1 MTVFFSWQSNIKKQ
15 RNRIQSELEKSIKKI
30 KKDISI
36 ENNIII
42 DRDTKEMA
50 GSVDIADAIFDKIDR
65 CRIFIADISFVKK
78 SFSEKFVNQNV
89 LIELGY
95 AIRKLGVEN
104 IILLFNLKHGKIEE
118 LPFDINKNRVLSFNN
133 YDELGK
139 SLQSSIKK
147 ILENQN
153 SASIPNRDLDDEHDI
168 RIFNNLINVF
178 PEDTYKMFLEHF
190 WATGYFN
197 RYESDF
203 MDETITFYNQP
214 KNIFLNKF
222 VNEKFCDFIKNLKNL
237 NLFMAKE
244 TFVDDKNLK
253 LNKLNDFL
261 HIKDYLERK
270 KLLEEKR
277 AELNKLIT
285 QTEESFKNFRKTVS
299 IELKI

>member
-15 RNRIQSELEKSIKKI
+15 RNKIQSELEKSIKSI
-30 KKDISI
+30 KKNISI
-36 ENNIII
+36 ENIII
-42 DRDTKEMA
+42 DRDTKGMA
-50 GSVDIADAIFDKIDR
+50 GSVDIANTIFDKIDI
-65 CRIFIADISFVKK
+65 CRIFVADISFVKK

-104 IILLFNLKHGKIEE
+104 IILLFNLKYGKIEE
-118 LPFDINKNRVLSFNN
+118 LPFDINNNRVLSFNN

-147 ILENQN
+147 KLENQN
-153 SASIPNRDLDDEHDI
+153 SASIPHRDLDDEHDI
-168 RIFNNLINVF
+168 KIFNNLITVF
-178 PEDTYKMFLEHF
+178 PEDTYRMFLERF

-197 RYESDF
+197 RDESDF
-203 MDETITFYNQP
+203 LDETIIFYNQP

-270 KLLEEKR
+270 ELLEEKR
-277 AELNKLIT
+277 TELNRLIS
-285 QTEESFKNFRKTVS
+285 QTEKSFKVFRETVS

>member
-15 RNRIQSELEKSIKKI
+15 RNKIQSELEKSIKSI
-30 KKDISI
+30 KKNISI
-36 ENNIII
+36 ENIII
-42 DRDTKEMA
+42 DRDTKGMA
-50 GSVDIADAIFDKIDR
+50 GSVDIANTIFDKIDR

-104 IILLFNLKHGKIEE
+104 IILLFNLKYGKIEE

-153 SASIPNRDLDDEHDI
+153 SASIPHRDLDDEHDI
-168 RIFNNLINVF
+168 RIFNNLITVF
-178 PEDTYKMFLEHF
+178 PEDTYRMFLERF

-197 RYESDF
+197 RDESDF
-203 MDETITFYNQP
+203 LDETIIFYNQP

-222 VNEKFCDFIKNLKNL
+222 VNEKFCDFIKKLKNL

-277 AELNKLIT
+277 TELNRLIS
-285 QTEESFKNFRKTVS
+285 QTEESFKVFRETVS